1 MLAITSI
8 TEDSRILLSTLGT
21 LDADGTMDGESLQR
35 GALRIVATRGTAYSH
50 PTCTTASVQKELD
63 VGAGNLSEFS
73 ESPPRVP
80 WKASNTCHTPSPN
93 SDANLNSTTAT
104 PFRSELEEELAK
116 LKEEDDLLESLRCEI
131 HAVMPHGA
139 RNQAIQIYGRFSNAF
154 DGQKQD
160 RLSHEPVG
168 VGRKS
173 GNADAKK
180 SRL

>member
-1 MLAITSI
+1 
-8 TEDSRILLSTLGT
+8 
-21 LDADGTMDGESLQR
+21 MDGESLQR

-50 PTCTTASVQKELD
+50 PTCTTASVKKELD

-131 HAVMPHGA
+131 KALLDGVVDSKKDDRELVAAGGSTRAHAPRRA
-139 RNQAIQIYGRFSNAF
+139 RNA
-154 DGQKQD
+154 
-160 RLSHEPVG
+160 EPRQHLVLTG
-168 VGRKS
+168 
-173 GNADAKK
+173 
-180 SRL
+180 